1 MLIVYARMMPKT
13 SVSGAKLLVYAEQE
27 EALKQQ
33 LRCTQEV
40 LEAAREQEEEAAAEK
55 VALEQVSYRCYIPTH
70 MLHICAIHM
79 SSYYNI
85 CDVCVLIQLHV
96 CARAAAA
103 VRARRGRA
111 VTC

>member
-1 MLIVYARMMPKT
+1 M
-13 SVSGAKLLVYAEQE
+13 YAEQE

-55 VALEQVSYRCYIPTH
+55 AALEQVSYI
-70 MLHICAIHM
+70 MLHTYTYATCM
-79 SSYYNI
+79 CYT
-85 CDVCVLIQLHV
+85 CVLMQLHA
-96 CARAAAA
+96 CSRAAAA

-111 VTC
+111 VAC